1 MTARRDHASGWRRRR
16 ARYDRGM
23 RLPWLV
29 TFTSLVTAATL
40 GCGESSGPP
49 KAATAAPAAAPADP
63 VAAARAAI
71 AAGATVIDVREP
83 SEWDEGHLPQAKL
96 VPVGSVGD
104 KLAEIEAMAGGKDRP
119 IVLYCRSGSRAG
131 HAKRTLESAGFT
143 NVING
148 GGYRKLA
155 AP

>member
-1 MTARRDHASGWRRRR
+1 MRSALFVALALAVAACGKDTSSAPGSTAPGA
-16 ARYDRGM
+16 
-23 RLPWLV
+23 P
-29 TFTSLVTAATL
+29 
-40 GCGESSGPP
+40 
-49 KAATAAPAAAPADP
+49 TAAPADDTAVAKQLIATGAA
-63 VAAARAAI
+63 
-71 AAGATVIDVREP
+71 VIDVREQD
-83 SEWDEGHLPQAKL
+83 EWDEGHLPQAKL

-104 KLAEIEAMAGGKDRP
+104 KLAEIEALAGGKDKP

-143 NVING
+143 NIING

>member
-1 MTARRDHASGWRRRR
+1 
-16 ARYDRGM
+16 M
-23 RLPWLV
+23 RSPWLV
-29 TFTSLVTAATL
+29 TFALLFTAPTL
-40 GCGESSGPP
+40 GCDESARPP
-49 KAATAAPAAAPADP
+49 KAASAAPAAAPADP
-63 VAAARAAI
+63 VAAAKAAI
-71 AAGATVIDVREP
+71 AAGATVIDVREQ

-104 KLAEIEAMAGGKDRP
+104 KLAEIEALAGGKDKP

-143 NVING
+143 NIING